1 MNLHQPHPN
10 NRLNY
15 VRFPPTQ
22 NEFEFPGEIV
32 YLIHSN

>member
-1 MNLHQPHPN
+1 MNLHQPHP